1 MPAPSSV
8 HRPDK
13 TTRGTWQA
21 VLPLLIP
28 PIAWLASLGLS
39 WLLQDFTC
47 TASATAGAPAPES
60 TLFMVLVVMN
70 AVLVLITV
78 ASGLFS
84 ARELRRGRRAG
95 APLLSFLGLS
105 GCALAVLF
113 GFGIVLITAMPL
125 VLEVC

>member
-1 MPAPSSV
+1 MPTPTFL
-8 HRPDK
+8 HQPDE

-39 WLLQDFTC
+39 WLVQDFTC
-47 TASATAGAPAPES
+47 TASVTAGAPAPERA
-60 TLFMVLVVMN
+60 LFVVLLVMN
-70 AVLVLITV
+70 AVLLLITV
-78 ASGLFS
+78 VSGLFS
-84 ARELRRGRRAG
+84 ARALRHGRRAG

-105 GCALAVLF
+105 GCALAILF
-113 GFGIVLITAMPL
+113 GFGIVLIMAMPL